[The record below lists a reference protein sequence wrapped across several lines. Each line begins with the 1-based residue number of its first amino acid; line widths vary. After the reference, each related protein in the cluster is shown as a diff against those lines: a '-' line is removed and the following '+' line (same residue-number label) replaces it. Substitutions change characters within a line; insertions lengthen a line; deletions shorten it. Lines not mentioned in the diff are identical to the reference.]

1 MFSSVSIGILACTL
15 PPGEVLK
22 IGCSDNCSFLYR
34 LRIKTTSWALGYS
47 TRIITL
53 SPDNL
58 NQEQNSI
65 NGILIPGGADIDPEY
80 YLSQVSSDLQEHTR
94 KNRHLVKFTEEGKRR
109 DPFEY
114 QLVKSYS
121 EDEKF
126 KYLPM
131 LGICRGMQMMTVAQ
145 GIPLYL
151 DIKTELGIKNRKN
164 IFDLVKIEP
173 KASLMNELHLNES
186 LRGFKIH
193 HQGLRVPY
201 YWENQEKY
209 PRTKVTAYS
218 HNKKIAEA
226 LEYTHRPA
234 LGVQYHPEKSFTQT
248 SAPVFRWFLTKACE
262 HKNLSMKVNL

>member
-1 MFSSVSIGILACTL
+1 MLSSISSGILACTL
-15 PPGEVLK
+15 PPGEVLR
-22 IGCSDNCSFLYR
+22 IGCSDECSFLYR
-34 LRIKTTSWALGYS
+34 LRLKTTSWALGYS
-47 TRIITL
+47 TKIITL
-53 SPDNL
+53 SPDNID
-58 NQEQNSI
+58 QEDQAI

-80 YLSQVSSDLQEHTR
+80 YLPHVTSELQDYTR
-94 KNRHLVKFTEEGKRR
+94 RNRHLVKFTEEGKRR

-126 KYLPM
+126 KNLPM

-164 IFDLVKIEP
+164 LFDLVKIGPED
-173 KASLMNELHLNES
+173 SLMNELHLNES

-201 YWENQEKY
+201 YQANLDKY
-209 PRTKVTAYS
+209 PKTKVTAYS

-248 SAPVFRWFLTKACE
+248 SAPVFRWFLKKACE
-262 HKNLSMKVNL
+262 HKNLSLKENL